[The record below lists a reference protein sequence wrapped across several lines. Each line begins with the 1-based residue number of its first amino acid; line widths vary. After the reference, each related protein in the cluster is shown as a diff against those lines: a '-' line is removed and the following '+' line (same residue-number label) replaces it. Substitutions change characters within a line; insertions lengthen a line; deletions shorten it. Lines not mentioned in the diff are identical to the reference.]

1 MDSSQSFTIL
11 HIFRLCQ
18 HDFLKIPVYDSLQS
32 WSIIIHMKTRTVSEL
47 NAAYGFTP
55 LPHGLSS
62 AERPSAAAAG
72 FSDPEEPFATT
83 AEFSAAARNHC
94 CAVMVLNLLLLRFPA
109 YCAGFSRSELFK
121 EIHGEIGNGPV
132 LSLRR
137 ANRFLQ
143 KAQLPGRLIRMSRS
157 QFPGCRAEYHA
168 LLLASAPLD
177 WHWVL
182 AIPDSGKNPPAPD
195 AAIPVITGWDP
206 DRPYLWNPEG
216 PSRLLAA
223 WRLDSD

>member
-1 MDSSQSFTIL
+1 
-11 HIFRLCQ
+11 
-18 HDFLKIPVYDSLQS
+18 
-32 WSIIIHMKTRTVSEL
+32 MKTRTVSEL
-47 NAAYGFTP
+47 NAAYGFSP

-62 AERPSAAAAG
+62 AERPFAAAAG
-72 FSDPEEPFATT
+72 FSDPEGPFATTAEFSASERPFATT

-109 YCAGFSRSELFK
+109 YCAGFSRSELFE

-143 KAQLPGRLIRMSRS
+143 KTQLPGRLIRIPRS
-157 QFPGCRAEYHA
+157 QFPSCRAEYHA
-168 LLLASAPLD
+168 LLLAAAPLD

-216 PSRLLAA
+216 PSRLLAV
-223 WRLDSD
+223 WRLDPD

>member
-18 HDFLKIPVYDSLQS
+18 HDFPKILVYDSLQS

-62 AERPSAAAAG
+62 AERPFAAAAR

-94 CAVMVLNLLLLRFPA
+94 CAVMVLNLLLLRFPD
-109 YCAGFSRSELFK
+109 YCVGFPRSELFK

-143 KAQLPGRLIRMSRS
+143 KAQLPGRLIRMPRS

-182 AIPDSGKNPPAPD
+182 AIPDFRKNPPAPD

>member
-18 HDFLKIPVYDSLQS
+18 HDFPKIPFYDSLQS
-32 WSIIIHMKTRTVSEL
+32 CSIIIHMKTRTVSEL

-55 LPHGLSS
+55 LPRGLS
-62 AERPSAAAAG
+62 AERPFAAAAE

-137 ANRFLQ
+137 ANRFLR
-143 KAQLPGRLIRMSRS
+143 KAQLPGRLIRMPRS

-168 LLLASAPLD
+168 LLLAAAPLD

-182 AIPDSGKNPPAPD
+182 AIPDSGKNPPVPN

-206 DRPYLWNPEG
+206 DRPYLWNPKG
-216 PSRLLAA
+216 PSRLLTV
-223 WRLDSD
+223 WRLDPD

>member
-18 HDFLKIPVYDSLQS
+18 HDFPKIPFYDSLQS
-32 WSIIIHMKTRTVSEL
+32 CSIIIHMKTRTVSEL
-47 NAAYGFTP
+47 NAVYGFTP

-62 AERPSAAAAG
+62 AER
-72 FSDPEEPFATT
+72 PFATT

-109 YCAGFSRSELFK
+109 YCAGFSRIELFK

-143 KAQLPGRLIRMSRS
+143 KAQLPGRLVRISNSRL
-157 QFPGCRAEYHA
+157 PVRPAEYHA
-168 LLLASAPLD
+168 LLLAAAPLD

-182 AIPDSGKNPPAPD
+182 AIPDSEKNPPAPD

-206 DRPYLWNPEG
+206 DHPYLWNPEG
-216 PSRLLAA
+216 SSRLLAV

>member
-1 MDSSQSFTIL
+1 
-11 HIFRLCQ
+11 
-18 HDFLKIPVYDSLQS
+18 
-32 WSIIIHMKTRTVSEL
+32 MKTRTVSEL
-47 NAAYGFTP
+47 NATYGFTP
-55 LPHGLSS
+55 LLRPLSS
-62 AERPSAAAAG
+62 AERPFAAAAG
-72 FSDPEEPFATT
+72 FSDPKGPFATT

-94 CAVMVLNLLLLRFPA
+94 CAVMVFNLLLLRFPA

-137 ANRFLQ
+137 ANRFLR
-143 KAQLPGRLIRMSRS
+143 KTQLPGQLIRMPRS

-168 LLLASAPLD
+168 LLLAAAPLD

-182 AIPDSGKNPPAPD
+182 AIPDSGKNPPVPN

-206 DRPYLWNPEG
+206 DRPYLWNPKG
-216 PSRLLAA
+216 SSRLLAV
-223 WRLDSD
+223 WRLDPD

>member
-1 MDSSQSFTIL
+1 MEKSETDRFCLFAGQTVSFRKRS
-11 HIFRLCQ
+11 FRAGWSG
-18 HDFLKIPVYDSLQS
+18 FPTPDSLS
-32 WSIIIHMKTRTVSEL
+32 
-47 NAAYGFTP
+47 
-55 LPHGLSS
+55 
-62 AERPSAAAAG
+62 
-72 FSDPEEPFATT
+72 
-83 AEFSAAARNHC
+83 
-94 CAVMVLNLLLLRFPA
+94 
-109 YCAGFSRSELFK
+109 
-121 EIHGEIGNGPV
+121 
-132 LSLRR
+132 
-137 ANRFLQ
+137 
-143 KAQLPGRLIRMSRS
+143 
-157 QFPGCRAEYHA
+157 AEYHA

>member
-1 MDSSQSFTIL
+1 
-11 HIFRLCQ
+11 
-18 HDFLKIPVYDSLQS
+18 
-32 WSIIIHMKTRTVSEL
+32 MKTRTVSEL

-62 AERPSAAAAG
+62 AERPFAAAAE

-143 KAQLPGRLIRMSRS
+143 KAQLPGRLVRISNSRL
-157 QFPGCRAEYHA
+157 PVRPAEYHA
-168 LLLASAPLD
+168 LLLAAAPLD

-195 AAIPVITGWDP
+195 PIPVITGWDP
-206 DRPYLWNPEG
+206 DRPYLWNPKG
-216 PSRLLAA
+216 PSRLLAV
-223 WRLDSD
+223 WRLDPD

>member
-1 MDSSQSFTIL
+1 M
-11 HIFRLCQ
+11 
-18 HDFLKIPVYDSLQS
+18 
-32 WSIIIHMKTRTVSEL
+32 
-47 NAAYGFTP
+47 NAAYGFMP
-55 LPHGLSS
+55 LPHGFSS
-62 AERPSAAAAG
+62 VERPCAAAAE
-72 FSDPEEPFATT
+72 FSDPEGPFATT
-83 AEFSAAARNHC
+83 AEFSATARNHC

-109 YCAGFSRSELFK
+109 YCAGFSRSELFE

-143 KAQLPGRLIRMSRS
+143 KTQLPGRLIRIPRS
-157 QFPGCRAEYHA
+157 QFPSCRAEYHA
-168 LLLASAPLD
+168 LLLAAAPLD

-216 PSRLLAA
+216 PSRLLAV
-223 WRLDSD
+223 WRLDPD